1 MAAGDGGV
9 ACWGWSVVIADA
21 LVRQRSVNENMH
33 MCCWACYVA
42 VYGPLKSCLAVNLPQ
57 AAEGKRR
64 EAAERAVGAAGPS
77 DRGSSGSAASLP
89 AKLLEREVKGSG
101 GGCRGAWMLLTSCVL
116 LLHLRRMLRS
126 TGWQGFGP
134 NMGAKTSRGTTQ
146 FSRRPARPC
155 PPTAGPAAGSAGRP
169 AGCTGRAALS
179 GGRAG
184 GAARRHRQERAAAG
198 KPVFFIFL
206 GCVWGG
212 GGALAPSPPLRNN
225 GAAAYSMQ
233 AIAGMRRRRHGS
245 SWLSSGRTMPV
256 LWRPARTPA
265 QRRMHFA
272 VCRLASAL
280 AAKPPCALHLG
291 PLCPTRRRRSE
302 TPNCW
307 APGQTSWCVRLRPPQ
322 RWAAIAIQATVQQG
336 RALGSARKA
345 ARECTPIWSSA
356 VEN

>member
-206 GCVWGG
+206 GCVCGG
-212 GGALAPSPPLRNN
+212 GGGPCAQSPAPQQRCSCLQHAGDSWNAPPQAWILLAVFGAHNACSLAPCPHTSPAPDALCCLPPCQRPRSQASLCPAPRALVPDPAQAQRDAQLL
-225 GAAAYSMQ
+225 GSRADELVRQAEAAAEVGCHCHSSHGP
-233 AIAGMRRRRHGS
+233 AGPS
-245 SWLSSGRTMPV
+245 TWLGQESCTGV
-256 LWRPARTPA
+256 HAYLV
-265 QRRMHFA
+265 
-272 VCRLASAL
+272 VC
-280 AAKPPCALHLG
+280 C
-291 PLCPTRRRRSE
+291 
-302 TPNCW
+302 
-307 APGQTSWCVRLRPPQ
+307 
-322 RWAAIAIQATVQQG
+322 
-336 RALGSARKA
+336 
-345 ARECTPIWSSA
+345 
-356 VEN
+356 